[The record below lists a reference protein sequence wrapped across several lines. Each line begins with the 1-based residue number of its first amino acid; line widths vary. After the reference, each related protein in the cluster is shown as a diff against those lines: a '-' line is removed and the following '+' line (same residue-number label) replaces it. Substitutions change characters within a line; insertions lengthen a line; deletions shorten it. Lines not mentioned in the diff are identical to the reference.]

1 MWVRGERLTRKEL
14 QQIFYIN
21 KEIQMWQNELA
32 KLRAKQLVGSPKI
45 TDMPKGGLIVGLDD
59 YVADVA
65 DLEATIKGLL
75 AKLQIKRKEIME
87 YIFNIDDEFIRQIVY
102 LRNVCLMSWNEVA
115 NSIGGGN
122 TENSVRMAYNR
133 YFQKI

>member
-1 MWVRGERLTRKEL
+1 MTRKEL

-87 YIFNIDDEFIRQIVY
+87 YIFNLDDEFIRQIVY

>member
-1 MWVRGERLTRKEL
+1 MTRKEL
-14 QQIFYIN
+14 QQIYYIN
-21 KEIQMWQNELA
+21 REIQMWQNELA
-32 KLRAKQLVGSPKI
+32 KLRARQLVGSPKI
-45 TDMPKGGLIVGLDD
+45 SDMPKGGLIIGMDD
-59 YVADVA
+59 YVADLA

-115 NSIGGGN
+115 DSIGGGN
-122 TENSVRMAYNR
+122 TENSVKQVYSRFLKN
-133 YFQKI
+133 I

>member
-1 MWVRGERLTRKEL
+1 MTRKEL
-14 QQIFYIN
+14 QQIYYIN

-65 DLEATIKGLL
+65 DLETTIKGLL

-115 NSIGGGN
+115 DSIGGGN
-122 TENSVRMAYNR
+122 TENSVRMTYNR
-133 YFQKI
+133 FFQNI

>member
-1 MWVRGERLTRKEL
+1 
-14 QQIFYIN
+14 
-21 KEIQMWQNELA
+21 MWQNELA
-32 KLRAKQLVGSPKI
+32 KLRARQLVGSPRLS
-45 TDMPKGGLIVGLDD
+45 DMPKGGLIIGMDD
-59 YVADVA
+59 YVADLA

-115 NSIGGGN
+115 DGIGGGN
-122 TENSVRMAYNR
+122 TENSVKQAYSRFLKN
-133 YFQKI
+133 I